1 MSTSPDEGN
10 VRIVRG
16 DLLKS
21 RQQAV
26 VNTVN
31 TVGVMGKGI
40 ALAFKKR
47 YPEMYLDYVRR
58 CDRDEVRLGEPYAYQ
73 ADDHLIINFPT
84 KGHWRSVSRL
94 DDIIHGLEHL
104 KAHYKEWGVESIAVP
119 PLGCGNGQLEW
130 DVVKRELVR
139 HLSELD
145 IPVELYAPHD
155 ATPDQL
161 ALPLVGDEPVV
172 KRRPVE
178 APWLAWVQILASVEA
193 EPYHWP
199 IGRIYAQKIAYFA
212 SAAGIP
218 LPLTWKAES
227 FGPFAEEL
235 KRGVATLQ
243 NNGLVAETQRGQMF
257 ELHTG
262 PTAQDAFAEYAGELA
277 KWETAIGRTV
287 DLVCRFSTK
296 DAEVAATVHYVASVL
311 AERFGREP
319 FAKEVI
325 AAVEKW
331 KIRRTPA
338 ITPAEVA
345 ESIVALATQRWIQVQ
360 PDDSLDFLLAETA

>member
-1 MSTSPDEGN
+1 MSTSPDGGN

-16 DLLKS
+16 DLLRS
-21 RQQAV
+21 RQQAI

-58 CDRDEVRLGEPYAYQ
+58 CDRGEVRLGEPYAYQ

-94 DDIIHGLEHL
+94 DDIIAGLEFL
-104 KAHYKEWGVESIAVP
+104 KAHYKEWDVQSIAVP

-161 ALPLVGDEPVV
+161 ALPVAGEEPVV

-178 APWLAWVQILASVEA
+178 APWIAWVRILAGVEA

-199 IGRIYAQKIAYFA
+199 IGRIYEQKIAYFA

-218 LPLTWKAES
+218 LPLTWKAAS

-243 NNGLVAETQRGQMF
+243 NNGLVVESQHGQMI
-257 ELHTG
+257 ELRTG
-262 PTAQDAFAEYAGELA
+262 PTAQDAFAEYAEDIA
-277 KWETAIGRTV
+277 KWESEIARTV
-287 DLVCRFSTK
+287 DLVCRFSSK
-296 DAEVAATVHYVASVL
+296 DAEVAATVHYVTTVL
-311 AERFGREP
+311 TERFSREP
-319 FAKEVI
+319 FAQEVI
-325 AAVEKW
+325 DAVEKW
-331 KIRRTPA
+331 KAGRKWSVTTA
-338 ITPAEVA
+338 DVA